1 MFELLFMIFLV
12 PVFTVIFLLL
22 RFGLYLLKLSAR
34 GCLWIVKNHFKAR
47 LAIFGFG
54 YGIRFTGHIGHAT
67 RSHIDKSVVG
77 C

>member
-22 RFGLYLLKLSAR
+22 RFGLYLLKLSAK
-34 GCLWIVKNHFKAR
+34 GCLWIVRTVLR
-47 LAIFGFG
+47 LGWQFWFG